1 MCNANGINF
10 NFMLVPRRALK
21 IKIRRARRLRSDQ
34 ATLSV
39 LLIIIN
45 ISYQGARGDTL
56 SLVS

>member
-21 IKIRRARRLRSDQ
+21 IKIRRAQRLRSDQ

-39 LLIIIN
+39 LLIII
-45 ISYQGARGDTL
+45 SYQGAGPGYVVIGVL
-56 SLVS
+56 N